1 MAFEFKPSIQ
11 NLHPIA
17 YKNIKTAPQ
26 KALKNYSKDTG
37 GKGQYICDFGE
48 KGIYAIKHI
57 FFQKVSTSTMK
68 LLVS

>member
-37 GKGQYICDFGE
+37 GKNQYICYFGE
-48 KGIYAIKHI
+48 KGIYATKHI